1 MRSRLVKL
9 MVAVALVAMAI
20 PSFAAVENVK
30 VGGEIDVKMLY
41 RDGFDFGAF
50 DLDTTTF
57 TYIGTKVY
65 LAAELTDNVSAM
77 IQLINERDFGND
89 YLREIEG
96 SLIVD
101 QAYVKLADL
110 MVPGLNLTVGRQEIQ
125 LGEGLVVGS
134 RYRMI
139 DYVGADIGTV
149 ALDLGQQKAFDA
161 LKIDYAFP
169 ATDLTMTAFKAKILE
184 TYGILDPLVGVDDL
198 DLYGLA
204 VKYDNGRL
212 CVEPYFVYL
221 RLANPDV
228 DLMTLGARAGFSP
241 MDSLKLKLELAKQF
255 GDQDLT
261 GSDFNGW
268 AALLGGSYTFAGASE
283 PTLSLGLMYLTGQD
297 LGEADVEAWV
307 PVFPS
312 NVASRVGKIAYPTL
326 FQAGDGLGAL
336 SLVNGTTGLQ
346 VINIGFGMKPAEKVA
361 LDVDFYNLKALET
374 PTGIDKGLG
383 NEIDLS
389 MKYMYTEDVS
399 FGVDLGILLA
409 GDNIDDLLGDSDNP
423 WQLIGSMKVAF

>member
-65 LAAELTDNVSAM
+65 LSAELTDNVSAM

-261 GSDFNGW
+261 GSDFGGW

-312 NVASRVGKIAYPTL
+312 NVASRVG
-326 FQAGDGLGAL
+326 
-336 SLVNGTTGLQ
+336 
-346 VINIGFGMKPAEKVA
+346 
-361 LDVDFYNLKALET
+361 
-374 PTGIDKGLG
+374 
-383 NEIDLS
+383 
-389 MKYMYTEDVS
+389 
-399 FGVDLGILLA
+399 
-409 GDNIDDLLGDSDNP
+409 
-423 WQLIGSMKVAF
+423 